1 MQQQRRSF
9 KQTAPLDQRLVE
21 EPQPLRKEAQ
31 CTHPGIEREQLLRK
45 AEQGH
50 TILAEQMRELRELRK
65 LVRSAETKRQMEE
78 SAGSPAGVYLSPTE
92 ISKPPRWRSLPSW
105 RSMKS

>member
-1 MQQQRRSF
+1 MQQQRRRF

-21 EPQPLRKEAQ
+21 EPQREEAQ

-45 AEQGH
+45 VEQAH
-50 TILAEQMRELRELRK
+50 TILAEQMRELRKLRK

-78 SAGSPAGVYLSPTE
+78 GAGSPAGVYLSPTE
-92 ISKPPRWRSLPSW
+92 ISKPPRDGFLRTS
-105 RSMKS
+105 